1 MTSVDQHKLQI
12 KEHMQEL
19 ADAIAIGLENR
30 PATLALHVS
39 ACSISLVEMYLHV
52 LGKISTGTTIKHDWF
67 KRPKDGQKIAPLAER
82 RLGALFPEK
91 EKILS
96 LLYIIEENRNK
107 LIYGKP
113 TKVASDA
120 VYLSFQ
126 RLHELIKEKLKENGV
141 EIE

>member
-1 MTSVDQHKLQI
+1 MTSIDQHKLQV

-19 ADAIAIGLENR
+19 TDAIAIGLENR

-39 ACSISLVEMYLHV
+39 ACSISLLEMYLHA

-67 KRPKDGQKIAPLAER
+67 KRPKEGQKISPLAER
-82 RLGALFPEK
+82 KLGVLFPEK

-113 TKVASDA
+113 TKIASDA
-120 VYLSFQ
+120 VYSSFQ
-126 RLHELIKEKLKENGV
+126 ELHTLIKEKLKDVGI

>member
-1 MTSVDQHKLQI
+1 MTSIEQHKIQV

-39 ACSISLVEMYLHV
+39 ACSISLLEMYLHV

-67 KRPKDGQKIAPLAER
+67 KRPKEGQKISPLAER
-82 RLGALFPEK
+82 KLGAIFPEK

-113 TKVASDA
+113 TKIASDA
-120 VYLSFQ
+120 VFSSFQ
-126 RLHELIKEKLKENGV
+126 QLHELIKEKLKEHGV
-141 EIE
+141 DIE

>member
-1 MTSVDQHKLQI
+1 MTSVEQHKIQV

-39 ACSISLVEMYLHV
+39 ACSISLLEMYLHV

-67 KRPKDGQKIAPLAER
+67 KRPKEGQKITPLAER
-82 RLGALFPEK
+82 KLGALFPEK

-120 VYLSFQ
+120 VYSSFQ
-126 RLHELIKEKLKENGV
+126 QLHELIKEKLKEQGV
-141 EIE
+141 DIE

>member
-1 MTSVDQHKLQI
+1 MTSVEQHKLQI

-19 ADAIAIGLENR
+19 TDAIAIGLENR

-39 ACSISLVEMYLHV
+39 ACSISLLEMYLHV

-67 KRPKDGQKIAPLAER
+67 KRPKEGQKIAPMAER
-82 RLGALFPEK
+82 KLGALFPEK
-91 EKILS
+91 EKILF

-120 VYLSFQ
+120 VYSSFQ
-126 RLHELIKEKLKENGV
+126 ELHNLIKEKLKEHGV

>member
-1 MTSVDQHKLQI
+1 MTSVEQHKLQV

-19 ADAIAIGLENR
+19 TDAIAIGLENR

-39 ACSISLVEMYLHV
+39 ACSISLLEMYLHV

-67 KRPKDGQKIAPLAER
+67 KRPKEGQKIAPMAER
-82 RLGALFPEK
+82 KLGALFPEK
-91 EKILS
+91 EKILF

-120 VYLSFQ
+120 VYSSFQ
-126 RLHELIKEKLKENGV
+126 ELHNLIKEKLKEHGV

>member
-1 MTSVDQHKLQI
+1 MTSVEQHKIQV

-39 ACSISLVEMYLHV
+39 ACSISLLEMYLHV

-67 KRPKDGQKIAPLAER
+67 KRPKEGQKIAPMAER
-82 RLGALFPEK
+82 KLAALFPEK

-96 LLYIIEENRNK
+96 LLYTIEENRNK

-113 TKVASDA
+113 TKVASDS
-120 VYLSFQ
+120 VYSSFQ
-126 RLHELIKEKLKENGV
+126 QLHSLIKEKLKEKGV

>member
-1 MTSVDQHKLQI
+1 MTSVEQHKLQV

-19 ADAIAIGLENR
+19 TDAIAIGLENR

-39 ACSISLVEMYLHV
+39 ACSISLLEMYLHV

-67 KRPKDGQKIAPLAER
+67 KRPKEGQKIAPMAER
-82 RLGALFPEK
+82 KLGAIFPEK

-120 VYLSFQ
+120 VYSSFQ
-126 RLHELIKEKLKENGV
+126 ELHSMIKEKLEEYGV

>member
-1 MTSVDQHKLQI
+1 MTSIEQHKLQI

-19 ADAIAIGLENR
+19 SDAIAIGIEKR

-39 ACSISLVEMYLHV
+39 ACCISLLEMYLHI

-82 RLGALFPEK
+82 KLGIAFPEK

-96 LLYIIEENRNK
+96 LLYTIEENRNK

-113 TKVASDA
+113 TKVAIDA
-120 VYLSFQ
+120 VSSSFQ
-126 RLHELIKEKLKENGV
+126 KFHEIIKEKLKEAGE

>member
-1 MTSVDQHKLQI
+1 
-12 KEHMQEL
+12 
-19 ADAIAIGLENR
+19 GLENR

-39 ACSISLVEMYLHV
+39 ACSISLLEMYLHV

-67 KRPKDGQKIAPLAER
+67 KRPKEGQKITPLAER
-82 RLGALFPEK
+82 KLGALFPEK

-120 VYLSFQ
+120 VYSSFQ
-126 RLHELIKEKLKENGV
+126 QLHELIKEKLKEQGV
-141 EIE
+141 DIE